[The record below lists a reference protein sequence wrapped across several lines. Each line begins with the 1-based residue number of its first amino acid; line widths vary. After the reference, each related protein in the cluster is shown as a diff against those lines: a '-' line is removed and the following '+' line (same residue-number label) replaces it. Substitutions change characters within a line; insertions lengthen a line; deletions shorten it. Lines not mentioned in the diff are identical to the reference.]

1 MTKQLV
7 LTLYK
12 TLFRKLKKT
21 NNKQGLV
28 VLKIYAKD
36 NKNLINEDKINY
48 HIQIMI
54 DKLMYLNLKEQK
66 SIK

>member
-12 TLFRKLKKT
+12 TLFRKLKNT
-21 NNKQGLV
+21 NNKQGIE
-28 VLKIYAKD
+28 VLKLYTKD

-48 HIQIMI
+48 NIQIMI